1 MIERTIIEA
10 AAELRKAG
18 EELVVATV
26 VAVRGSAYRRPGARM
41 ILAKDRWVAG
51 AVSGGCLEGDI
62 LKKGWWRTQAGQ
74 PVVLTYDSTV
84 DPDADDEEI
93 REGLGLG
100 CNGVVDVMIERDSLA
115 AVDPL
120 GFAAGCMRD
129 QVRGA
134 VVTVFRS
141 TAGRYPVGLRGA
153 VRPDEPVTGDASLVE
168 RLEREIATALATG
181 ESSVL
186 ALSLAGGTVEVLVE
200 AFVPPP
206 RLFVLGTG
214 HDAVPVVDFA
224 RTLGWEVIVV
234 GESASTLTR
243 QRFARADLVLFTPLG
258 DLMAHVDSSDR
269 AAVVIMNHRYD
280 RDVECLDAMLETRAG
295 YLGVLGPRRRTARIL
310 DELGLA
316 DSDVWGRLHAPVGLE
331 LGAET
336 PSEIALAIVSEV
348 QATFG
353 RAPATPLREHIGPIH
368 VASLQVVGAPS

>member
-10 AAELRKAG
+10 ATELRAAG

-41 ILAKDRWVAG
+41 ILTKDRWVAG

-62 LKKGWWRTQAGQ
+62 VKKGWWRTEAGK
-74 PVVLTYDSTV
+74 PAVLTYDSTV

-100 CNGVVDVMIERDSLA
+100 CNGVVDVMIERDALTEA
-115 AVDPL
+115 DPL
-120 GFAAGCMRD
+120 SFATGCMRD

-141 TAGRYPVGLRGA
+141 TVERYPVGLRGA
-153 VRPDEPVTGDASLVE
+153 VRPDEPVLGDASLVE
-168 RLEREIATALATG
+168 RVEREIVAALATG
-181 ESSVL
+181 ESSVHSL
-186 ALSLAGGTVEVLVE
+186 DLAGGTIEVLVE
-200 AFVPPP
+200 ACVPPP

-214 HDAVPVVDFA
+214 HDAVPVVEFA
-224 RTLGWEVIVV
+224 RNLGWEVIVV

-243 QRFARADLVLFTPLG
+243 QRFARADLVMFAPLG
-258 DLMAHVDSSDR
+258 DLMAHVDASDR
-269 AAVVIMNHRYD
+269 AAVVIMNHRFD

-295 YLGVLGPRRRTARIL
+295 YLGVLGPRLRTARML
-310 DELGLA
+310 GELGLA
-316 DSDVWGRLHAPVGLE
+316 DSDVWSRLHAPVGLE

-336 PSEIALAIVSEV
+336 PAEIALAIVSEV

-353 RAPATPLREHIGPIH
+353 RAPATPLREHVGPIH
-368 VASLQVVGAPS
+368 VGSLQLVGGPS